1 MANLQEMIK
10 DIKSL
15 RGATVEVFGQKT
27 VLDKEVSEMYVDIL
41 DIMESLVEY
50 EQDLEVEEYD
60 EETEEYEVKEVDTI
74 DEYLDFIGE
83 VYGLRELFSDNSY
96 NWNGRVSNHFDF
108 KAYKDETQGDIYIVF
123 KVHRYG
129 DVRCNYTKEC
139 LLKFDCYDEFLDV
152 INESNKFV
160 TVEVDGKEYDLYVNV
175 TNDGYEVYNTETG
188 KYVGYA
194 CETDKESIIE
204 EIREMLQ

>member
-1 MANLQEMIK
+1 MTNLQEMIK

-27 VLDKEVSEMYVDIL
+27 VLDKEVSEMYIDIL

-83 VYGLRELFSDNSY
+83 VYSLREVSCDNSY

-108 KAYKDETQGDIYIVF
+108 KVYKDETQGDIYVVF

-129 DVRCNYTKEC
+129 DVRGNYTKEC
-139 LLKFDCYDEFLDV
+139 LLKFNYYYEFFEK
-152 INESNKFV
+152 IEESNKFV
-160 TVEVDGKEYDLYVNV
+160 TVEVDGKEYDLYVSALY
-175 TNDGYEVYNTETG
+175 DGYEVYDTESGRNIIYT
-188 KYVGYA
+188 
-194 CETDKESIIE
+194 CETDKESIIK

>member
-1 MANLQEMIK
+1 MTNLQEMIK

-27 VLDKEVSEMYVDIL
+27 VLDQEVSEMYVDIL

-50 EQDLEVEEYD
+50 EQELEVEEYD

-74 DEYLDFIGE
+74 DEYLDFIGG

-96 NWNGRVSNHFDF
+96 NWNGRISNHFDF
-108 KAYKDETQGDIYIVF
+108 KAYKDETLGDIYIVF

-139 LLKFDCYDEFLDV
+139 LLKFNSYEQFLEK
-152 INESNKFV
+152 ITEANKF
-160 TVEVDGKEYDLYVNV
+160 TNVEVDGKEYDLYVSALY
-175 TNDGYEVYNTETG
+175 DGYEVYDTESGRNIIYT
-188 KYVGYA
+188 
-194 CETDKESIIE
+194 CETDKESIIK

>member
-27 VLDKEVSEMYVDIL
+27 VLDQEVSEMYVDIL

-60 EETEEYEVKEVDTI
+60 EEAEEYEVKEVNTI
-74 DEYLDFIGE
+74 DEYLDFIGG

-108 KAYKDETQGDIYIVF
+108 KVYKDETLGDTYIVF

-139 LLKFDCYDEFLDV
+139 LLKFDYYDEFLDV
-152 INESNKFV
+152 ITEANKF
-160 TVEVDGKEYDLYVNV
+160 TNVEVDGKEYDLYVSALY
-175 TNDGYEVYNTETG
+175 DGYEIYDTESGRNIIYT
-188 KYVGYA
+188 
-194 CETDKESIIE
+194 CETDKESIIK

>member
-41 DIMESLVEY
+41 DIMESLVDY
-50 EQDLEVEEYD
+50 EQELEVEEYD

-74 DEYLDFIGE
+74 DEYLDFIGD

-108 KAYKDETQGDIYIVF
+108 NVYKDETLGDVYIVF

-139 LLKFDCYDEFLDV
+139 LLKFNSYDQFLDT
-152 INESNKFV
+152 ITESNKFV
-160 TVEVDGKEYDLYVNV
+160 TIKVDGKEYDLYVNALS
-175 TNDGYEVYNTETG
+175 DGYEVYDTETG
-188 KYVGYA
+188 EYVGYTY
-194 CETDKESIIE
+194 ETDKKSIIE
-204 EIREMLQ
+204 EIGEMLQ

>member
-1 MANLQEMIK
+1 MTNLQEMIK

-27 VLDKEVSEMYVDIL
+27 VLDQEVSEMYVDIL

-60 EETEEYEVKEVDTI
+60 EEAEEYEVKEVNTI
-74 DEYLDFIGE
+74 DEYLDFIGG

-96 NWNGRVSNHFDF
+96 NWNGRISNHFDF
-108 KAYKDETQGDIYIVF
+108 KAYKDETLGDIYIVF

-139 LLKFDCYDEFLDV
+139 LLKFNSYEQFLEK
-152 INESNKFV
+152 ITEANKF
-160 TVEVDGKEYDLYVNV
+160 TNVEVDGKEYDLYVSALY
-175 TNDGYEVYNTETG
+175 DGYEVYDTESGRNIIYT
-188 KYVGYA
+188 
-194 CETDKESIIE
+194 CETDKESIIK

>member
-1 MANLQEMIK
+1 MTNLQEMIK

-50 EQDLEVEEYD
+50 EQDLEVEEYN

-74 DEYLDFIGE
+74 DEYLDFIGD
-83 VYGLRELFSDNSY
+83 VYGLKEIVADNSY
-96 NWNGRVSNHFDF
+96 NWSVSVSNHFDF
-108 KAYKDETQGDIYIVF
+108 KVYKDETLGDTYIVF

-139 LLKFDCYDEFLDV
+139 LLKFNSYGQFLDT
-152 INESNKFV
+152 IKEANKFI

-175 TNDGYEVYNTETG
+175 LSDGYEVYDAETG
-188 KYVGYA
+188 KYVGYTY
-194 CETDKESIIE
+194 ETDKESIIE
-204 EIREMLQ
+204 EIREMIQ

>member
-41 DIMESLVEY
+41 DIMESLVDY

-74 DEYLDFIGE
+74 DEYLDFIGD

-108 KAYKDETQGDIYIVF
+108 KAYRCEELGCKYVVF

-129 DVRCNYTKEC
+129 DVRSNYTKEC
-139 LLKFDCYDEFLDV
+139 LLRFDYYDGFFDTIEEISKF
-152 INESNKFV
+152 I
-160 TVEVDGKEYDLYVNV
+160 TVEVNGKKYELHVGAMY
-175 TNDGYEVYNTETG
+175 DGYDVTDLETG
-188 KYVGYA
+188 EYVGYA
-194 CETDKESIIE
+194 CETDKESIIK

>member
-1 MANLQEMIK
+1 MTNLQEMIK

-27 VLDKEVSEMYVDIL
+27 VLDKEVSEMYIDIL
-41 DIMESLVEY
+41 DIMESLVDY

-74 DEYLDFIGE
+74 DEYLDFIGG

-96 NWNGRVSNHFDF
+96 NWNGRISNHFDF
-108 KAYKDETQGDIYIVF
+108 KAYKDETLGDIYIVF

-139 LLKFDCYDEFLDV
+139 LLKFNYYYEFFEK
-152 INESNKFV
+152 IEESNKFV
-160 TVEVDGKEYDLYVNV
+160 TVEVDGKEYDLYVNALS
-175 TNDGYEVYNTETG
+175 DGYEITEVETG
-188 KYVGYA
+188 KDIGFAY
-194 CETDKESIIE
+194 ETDKESIIK

>member
-27 VLDKEVSEMYVDIL
+27 VLDQEVSEMYVDIL

-50 EQDLEVEEYD
+50 EQELEVEEYD

-74 DEYLDFIGE
+74 DEYLDFIGG

-96 NWNGRVSNHFDF
+96 NWNGRISNHFDF
-108 KAYKDETQGDIYIVF
+108 KAYKDETLGDIYIVF

-139 LLKFDCYDEFLDV
+139 LLKFDYYDEFLDV
-152 INESNKFV
+152 ITEANKF
-160 TVEVDGKEYDLYVNV
+160 TNVEVDGKEYDLYVSALY
-175 TNDGYEVYNTETG
+175 DGYEVYDTESGRNIIYT
-188 KYVGYA
+188 
-194 CETDKESIIE
+194 CETDKESIIK

>member
-1 MANLQEMIK
+1 MTNLQEMIK

-27 VLDKEVSEMYVDIL
+27 VLDQEVSEMYVDIL
-41 DIMESLVEY
+41 DIMESLVDY
-50 EQDLEVEEYD
+50 EQELEVEEYD

-83 VYGLRELFSDNSY
+83 VYGLMELFSDNSY
-96 NWNGRVSNHFDF
+96 NWNGRISNHFDF
-108 KAYKDETQGDIYIVF
+108 KAYKDETLGDVYIVF

-139 LLKFDCYDEFLDV
+139 LLKFDYYDEFLDV
-152 INESNKFV
+152 IEESNKFI
-160 TVEVDGKEYDLYVNV
+160 TIEVDGKEYDLCVNV
-175 TNDGYEVYNTETG
+175 TKDVYEVYNTETG
-188 KYVGYA
+188 EYVGYA

>member
-15 RGATVEVFGQKT
+15 RGATVEIFGQKT

-41 DIMESLVEY
+41 DIMESLVDY
-50 EQDLEVEEYD
+50 EQELEVEEYD
-60 EETEEYEVKEVDTI
+60 EETEEYEIKEVDTI
-74 DEYLDFIGE
+74 DEYIDFIGE
-83 VYGLRELFSDNSY
+83 VYGLKEVAANNSY
-96 NWNGRVSNHFDF
+96 NWNGRVSNHFAF
-108 KAYKDETQGDIYIVF
+108 KVYIDETFGDTYIVF

-139 LLKFDCYDEFLDV
+139 LLKFNSYDEFLDV
-152 INESNKFV
+152 ITESNKFV
-160 TVEVDGKEYDLYVNV
+160 TIEVDGKEYDLYVNV

-188 KYVGYA
+188 EYVGYA
-194 CETDKESIIE
+194 CENDKESIIK
-204 EIREMLQ
+204 EIREMIQ

>member
-1 MANLQEMIK
+1 MTNLQEMIK

-15 RGATVEVFGQKT
+15 RGATVEIFGQKT
-27 VLDKEVSEMYVDIL
+27 VLDQEVSEMYVDIL

-50 EQDLEVEEYD
+50 EQELEVEEYD

-74 DEYLDFIGE
+74 DEYLDFIGG

-108 KAYKDETQGDIYIVF
+108 KVYKDETLGDTYIVF

-139 LLKFDCYDEFLDV
+139 LLKFNSYEQFLEK
-152 INESNKFV
+152 IEESNKF
-160 TVEVDGKEYDLYVNV
+160 TNVEVDGKEYDLYVSALY
-175 TNDGYEVYNTETG
+175 DGYEVYDTESGRNIIYT
-188 KYVGYA
+188 
-194 CETDKESIIE
+194 CETDKESIIK

>member
-1 MANLQEMIK
+1 MTNLQEMIK

-96 NWNGRVSNHFDF
+96 NWNGRVSNHFNF
-108 KAYKDETQGDIYIVF
+108 KAYKDETLGDVYIVF

-129 DVRCNYTKEC
+129 DVRGNYTKEC

-152 INESNKFV
+152 ITESNKFV
-160 TVEVDGKEYDLYVNV
+160 TIEVDGKEYDLYINV

-188 KYVGYA
+188 EYVGYA

>member
-27 VLDKEVSEMYVDIL
+27 VLDQEVSEMYVDIL

-60 EETEEYEVKEVDTI
+60 EEAEEYEVKEVNTI
-74 DEYLDFIGE
+74 DEYLDFIGG

-108 KAYKDETQGDIYIVF
+108 KVYKDETLGDTYIVF

-139 LLKFDCYDEFLDV
+139 LLKFNSYEQFLEK
-152 INESNKFV
+152 IEESNKF
-160 TVEVDGKEYDLYVNV
+160 TNVEVDGKEYDLYVSALY
-175 TNDGYEVYNTETG
+175 DGYEIYDTESGRNIIYT
-188 KYVGYA
+188 
-194 CETDKESIIE
+194 CETDKESIIK

>member
-1 MANLQEMIK
+1 MTNLQEMIK

-15 RGATVEVFGQKT
+15 RGATVEIFGQKT

-83 VYGLRELFSDNSY
+83 VYGLREMAADNSY
-96 NWNGRVSNHFDF
+96 NWSVSVSNHFDF
-108 KAYKDETQGDIYIVF
+108 KVYKDETLGDIYIVF

-139 LLKFDCYDEFLDV
+139 LLKFNSYEQFLEK
-152 INESNKFV
+152 IEESNKFV
-160 TVEVDGKEYDLYVNV
+160 TIEVDGKEYDLYVNALSE
-175 TNDGYEVYNTETG
+175 GYEVYNTETG
-188 KYVGYA
+188 EYVGFAY
-194 CETDKESIIE
+194 ETDKESIIE

>member
-1 MANLQEMIK
+1 MTNLQEMIK

-27 VLDKEVSEMYVDIL
+27 VLDQEVSEMYVDIL
-41 DIMESLVEY
+41 DIMESLVDY

-60 EETEEYEVKEVDTI
+60 EETEEHEVKEVDTI
-74 DEYLDFIGE
+74 EEYLDFIGE

-108 KAYKDETQGDIYIVF
+108 KAYKDETLGDVYIVF

-139 LLKFDCYDEFLDV
+139 LLKFNSYDQFLDT
-152 INESNKFV
+152 ITEANKFV
-160 TVEVDGKEYDLYVNV
+160 SVEVDGKEYDLYVNV
-175 TNDGYEVYNTETG
+175 TNDGYEIYNTETG

-204 EIREMLQ
+204 EIREMIQ

>member
-1 MANLQEMIK
+1 MTNLQEMIK

-27 VLDKEVSEMYVDIL
+27 VLDKEVSEMYIDIL

-74 DEYLDFIGE
+74 DKYLDFIGE
-83 VYGLRELFSDNSY
+83 AYGLKEVAANNSY
-96 NWNGRVSNHFDF
+96 NWNGRVSNHFAF
-108 KAYKDETQGDIYIVF
+108 KVYEDETLGDIYIVF

-139 LLKFDCYDEFLDV
+139 LLTFNSYEDFLDT
-152 INESNKFV
+152 ITESNKFV
-160 TVEVDGKEYDLYVNV
+160 TIKVDGKEYDLYVNALS
-175 TNDGYEVYNTETG
+175 DGYKVYDTETG
-188 KYVGYA
+188 EYVGYTY
-194 CETDKESIIE
+194 ETDKEDIIE
-204 EIREMLQ
+204 EIREMIQ

>member
-15 RGATVEVFGQKT
+15 RGATVEIFGQKT
-27 VLDKEVSEMYVDIL
+27 VLDQEVSEMYVDIL

-50 EQDLEVEEYD
+50 EQELEVEEYD

-74 DEYLDFIGE
+74 DEYLDFIGG

-108 KAYKDETQGDIYIVF
+108 KVYKDETLGDTYIVF
-123 KVHRYG
+123 KVYRYG

-139 LLKFDCYDEFLDV
+139 LLKFDYYDEFLDV
-152 INESNKFV
+152 ITEANKF
-160 TVEVDGKEYDLYVNV
+160 TNVEVDGKEYDLYVSALY
-175 TNDGYEVYNTETG
+175 DGYEVYDTESGRNIIYT
-188 KYVGYA
+188 
-194 CETDKESIIE
+194 CETDKESIIK

>member
-1 MANLQEMIK
+1 MTNLQEMIK

-41 DIMESLVEY
+41 DVMESLVDY

-60 EETEEYEVKEVDTI
+60 EETEEYEVKEVETI

-83 VYGLRELFSDNSY
+83 VYGLKEVAANNSY

-108 KAYKDETQGDIYIVF
+108 KVYISEYLECAYIVF

-139 LLKFDCYDEFLDV
+139 LLKFDCYNEFLDV

-160 TVEVDGKEYDLYVNV
+160 TIEVDGKEYDLYVNV

-188 KYVGYA
+188 EYVGYA
-194 CETDKESIIE
+194 CENDKESIIE

>member
-1 MANLQEMIK
+1 MTNLQEMIK

-27 VLDKEVSEMYVDIL
+27 VLDQEVSEMYVDIL
-41 DIMESLVEY
+41 DIMESLVDY
-50 EQDLEVEEYD
+50 EQDLEIEEYD
-60 EETEEYEVKEVDTI
+60 EETEEYEIKEVNTI
-74 DEYLDFIGE
+74 DEYLNFIGE

-108 KAYKDETQGDIYIVF
+108 KAYKDETLGDVYIVF

-139 LLKFDCYDEFLDV
+139 LLKFNSYDQFLYT
-152 INESNKFV
+152 IEESNKFV
-160 TVEVDGKEYDLYVNV
+160 TIEVDG
-175 TNDGYEVYNTETG
+175 
-188 KYVGYA
+188 
-194 CETDKESIIE
+194 
-204 EIREMLQ
+204 

>member
-1 MANLQEMIK
+1 MTNLQEMIK

-27 VLDKEVSEMYVDIL
+27 VLDQEVSEMYIDIL
-41 DIMESLVEY
+41 DIMKSLVDY

-83 VYGLRELFSDNSY
+83 VYGLREVSCDNSY

-108 KAYKDETQGDIYIVF
+108 KAYKDETLGDIYILF

-139 LLKFDCYDEFLDV
+139 LLKFNSYDQFLDV
-152 INESNKFV
+152 IEESNKFV
-160 TVEVDGKEYDLYVNV
+160 TIEVDGKEYDLYVNV
-175 TNDGYEVYNTETG
+175 VNDGYEVYDTETG
-188 KYVGYA
+188 EYVGYA
-194 CETDKESIIE
+194 CETDKESIIK

>member
-1 MANLQEMIK
+1 MTNLQEMIK

-15 RGATVEVFGQKT
+15 RGATVEIFGQKT
-27 VLDKEVSEMYVDIL
+27 VLDQEVSEMYIDIL
-41 DIMESLVEY
+41 DIMESLVDY
-50 EQDLEVEEYD
+50 EQDLEIEEYD

-83 VYGLRELFSDNSY
+83 VYGLREVSCDNSY
-96 NWNGRVSNHFDF
+96 NWNGSVSNHFDF
-108 KAYKDETQGDIYIVF
+108 KVYKDETLGDTYIVF

-139 LLKFDCYDEFLDV
+139 LLKFNSYEQFLET
-152 INESNKFV
+152 ITESNKFV
-160 TVEVDGKEYDLYVNV
+160 TVEVDGKEYELYI
-175 TNDGYEVYNTETG
+175 TALSEGYEVVDLESDQFIGTVY
-188 KYVGYA
+188 
-194 CETDKESIIE
+194 ETDKESIIE

>member
-1 MANLQEMIK
+1 MTNLQEMIK

-27 VLDKEVSEMYVDIL
+27 VLDQEVSEMYVDIL

-60 EETEEYEVKEVDTI
+60 EETEEYEIKEVDTI

-108 KAYKDETQGDIYIVF
+108 KAYKDETLGDIYIVF

-139 LLKFDCYDEFLDV
+139 LLKFNSYDQFLDT
-152 INESNKFV
+152 ITESNKFV
-160 TVEVDGKEYDLYVNV
+160 TIEVDGKEYDLYVNV

-188 KYVGYA
+188 
-194 CETDKESIIE
+194 E
-204 EIREMLQ
+204 

>member
-27 VLDKEVSEMYVDIL
+27 VLDQEVSEMYVDIL

-50 EQDLEVEEYD
+50 EQELEVEEYD

-74 DEYLDFIGE
+74 DEYLDFIGG

-96 NWNGRVSNHFDF
+96 NWNGRISNHFDF
-108 KAYKDETQGDIYIVF
+108 KAYKDETLGDIYIVF

-139 LLKFDCYDEFLDV
+139 LLKFNSYEQFLEK
-152 INESNKFV
+152 IEESNKF
-160 TVEVDGKEYDLYVNV
+160 TNVEVDGKEYDLYVSALY
-175 TNDGYEVYNTETG
+175 DGYEVYDTESGRNIIYT
-188 KYVGYA
+188 
-194 CETDKESIIE
+194 CETDKESIIK

>member
-1 MANLQEMIK
+1 MTNLQEMIK

-15 RGATVEVFGQKT
+15 RGATVSIFGQKT
-27 VLDKEVSEMYVDIL
+27 VMDQEVSEMYVDIL

-74 DEYLDFIGE
+74 DEYLDFIGD
-83 VYGLRELFSDNSY
+83 VYGLREVSCDNSY

-139 LLKFDCYDEFLDV
+139 LLKFNSYDEFLDV
-152 INESNKFV
+152 IEESNKFV
-160 TVEVDGKEYDLYVNV
+160 TIEVDGKEYDLYVNV

-188 KYVGYA
+188 EYVGYA

>member
-1 MANLQEMIK
+1 MTNLQEMIK

-27 VLDKEVSEMYVDIL
+27 VLDKEVSEMYIDIL
-41 DIMESLVEY
+41 DIMESLVDY

-74 DEYLDFIGE
+74 DEYLDFIGG

-108 KAYKDETQGDIYIVF
+108 KVYKDETQGDIYIVF

-139 LLKFDCYDEFLDV
+139 LLKFDYYDEFLDV
-152 INESNKFV
+152 ITEANKF
-160 TVEVDGKEYDLYVNV
+160 TNVEVDGKEYDLYVSALY
-175 TNDGYEVYNTETG
+175 DGYEVYDTESGRNIIYT
-188 KYVGYA
+188 
-194 CETDKESIIE
+194 CETDKESIIK

>member
-27 VLDKEVSEMYVDIL
+27 VLDQEVSEMYVDIL

-60 EETEEYEVKEVDTI
+60 EEAEEYEVKEVNTI
-74 DEYLDFIGE
+74 DEYLDFIGG

-108 KAYKDETQGDIYIVF
+108 KVYKDETLGDTYIVF

-139 LLKFDCYDEFLDV
+139 LLKFNSYEQFLEK
-152 INESNKFV
+152 IEESNKF
-160 TVEVDGKEYDLYVNV
+160 TNVEVDGKEYDLYVSALY
-175 TNDGYEVYNTETG
+175 DGYEVYDTESGRNIIYT
-188 KYVGYA
+188 
-194 CETDKESIIE
+194 CETDKESIIK

>member
-27 VLDKEVSEMYVDIL
+27 VLDQEVSEMYIDIL
-41 DIMESLVEY
+41 DIMESLVEC
-50 EQDLEVEEYD
+50 EQELEVEEYD
-60 EETEEYEVKEVDTI
+60 EETEEYEVKEVETI

-83 VYGLRELFSDNSY
+83 VYGLKEVAANNSY
-96 NWNGRVSNHFDF
+96 NWNGRVSNHFAF
-108 KAYKDETQGDIYIVF
+108 KVYIDETFGDTYIVF

-139 LLKFDCYDEFLDV
+139 LLKFNSYDQFLDT
-152 INESNKFV
+152 ITESNKFV
-160 TVEVDGKEYDLYVNV
+160 TIEVDGKEYDLYVNV

-188 KYVGYA
+188 EYVGYA
-194 CETDKESIIE
+194 YETDKESIIE
-204 EIREMLQ
+204 EIREMVQ

>member
-1 MANLQEMIK
+1 MTNLQEMIK

-41 DIMESLVEY
+41 DIMESLVDY

-60 EETEEYEVKEVDTI
+60 EETEEYEIKEVDTI

-83 VYGLRELFSDNSY
+83 VDGLRELFSDNSY

-108 KAYKDETQGDIYIVF
+108 KVYKDETLGDTYIVF

-139 LLKFDCYDEFLDV
+139 LLKFNSYDEFLDV
-152 INESNKFV
+152 ITESNNF
-160 TVEVDGKEYDLYVNV
+160 TTIEVDEKEYDLYVNALS
-175 TNDGYEVYNTETG
+175 DGYEVYDTETG

-194 CETDKESIIE
+194 CENDKESIIK

>member
-15 RGATVEVFGQKT
+15 RGATVEIFGQKT
-27 VLDKEVSEMYVDIL
+27 VLDQEVSEMYVDIL
-41 DIMESLVEY
+41 DIMESLVDY

-74 DEYLDFIGE
+74 DEYLDFIGG

-108 KAYKDETQGDIYIVF
+108 KVYKDETQGDIYIVF

-139 LLKFDCYDEFLDV
+139 LLKFDYYDEFLDV
-152 INESNKFV
+152 ITEANKF
-160 TVEVDGKEYDLYVNV
+160 TNVEVDGKEYDLYVNALS
-175 TNDGYEVYNTETG
+175 DGYEITEVETG
-188 KYVGYA
+188 KDIGFAY
-194 CETDKESIIE
+194 ETDKESIIK

>member
-41 DIMESLVEY
+41 DIMESLVDY

-74 DEYLDFIGE
+74 DEYLNFIGE
-83 VYGLRELFSDNSY
+83 VDGLRELFSDNSY
-96 NWNGRVSNHFDF
+96 NWSVSVSNHFDF
-108 KAYKDETQGDIYIVF
+108 KVYKDETLGDTYIVF

-129 DVRCNYTKEC
+129 DVRGNYTKEC
-139 LLKFDCYDEFLDV
+139 LLKFNSYDQFLDT
-152 INESNKFV
+152 ITESNNFT

-188 KYVGYA
+188 EYVGYA
-194 CETDKESIIE
+194 CETDRESIIE

>member
-1 MANLQEMIK
+1 MTNLQEMIK

-50 EQDLEVEEYD
+50 EQDLEIEEYD

-108 KAYKDETQGDIYIVF
+108 KVYKDETQGDIYILF

-139 LLKFDCYDEFLDV
+139 LLKFNSYDQFLDV
-152 INESNKFV
+152 ITEANKFV

-175 TNDGYEVYNTETG
+175 TNDGYEVYDVETG

>member
-1 MANLQEMIK
+1 MTNLQEMIK

-15 RGATVEVFGQKT
+15 RGATVEIFGQKT
-27 VLDKEVSEMYVDIL
+27 VLDQEVSEMYVDIL

-60 EETEEYEVKEVDTI
+60 EEAEEYEVKEVNTI
-74 DEYLDFIGE
+74 DEYLDFIGG

-108 KAYKDETQGDIYIVF
+108 KVYKDETLGDTYIVF

-139 LLKFDCYDEFLDV
+139 LLKFNSYEQFLEK
-152 INESNKFV
+152 IEESNKF
-160 TVEVDGKEYDLYVNV
+160 TNVEVDGKEYDLYVSALY
-175 TNDGYEVYNTETG
+175 DGYEVYDTESGRNIIYT
-188 KYVGYA
+188 
-194 CETDKESIIE
+194 CETDKESIIK

>member
-1 MANLQEMIK
+1 MKNLQEMIK

-27 VLDKEVSEMYVDIL
+27 VLDKEVSEMYIDIL
-41 DIMESLVEY
+41 DVMESLVDY
-50 EQDLEVEEYD
+50 EQELEVEEYD

-83 VYGLRELFSDNSY
+83 VDGLRELFSDNSY
-96 NWNGRVSNHFDF
+96 NWSGRVSNHFDF
-108 KAYKDETQGDIYIVF
+108 KAYKDETVGDVYIVF

-139 LLKFDCYDEFLDV
+139 LLKFNSYDQFLDT
-152 INESNKFV
+152 ITESNNF
-160 TVEVDGKEYDLYVNV
+160 TTIEVDEKEYDLYVNALS
-175 TNDGYEVYNTETG
+175 DGYEVYNTETG

>member
-1 MANLQEMIK
+1 MTNLQEMIK

-15 RGATVEVFGQKT
+15 RGATVEIFGQKT
-27 VLDKEVSEMYVDIL
+27 VLDQEVSEMYVDIL

-50 EQDLEVEEYD
+50 EQELEVEEYD
-60 EETEEYEVKEVDTI
+60 EETEEYEVKEVNTI
-74 DEYLDFIGE
+74 DEYLDFIGG

-108 KAYKDETQGDIYIVF
+108 KVYKDETLGDTYIVF

-139 LLKFDCYDEFLDV
+139 LLKFNSYEQFLEK
-152 INESNKFV
+152 IEESNKF
-160 TVEVDGKEYDLYVNV
+160 TNVEVDGKEYDLYVSALY
-175 TNDGYEVYNTETG
+175 DGYEIYDTESGRNIIYT
-188 KYVGYA
+188 
-194 CETDKESIIE
+194 CETDKESIIK

>member
-1 MANLQEMIK
+1 MTNLQEMIK

-41 DIMESLVEY
+41 DVMESLVEY
-50 EQDLEVEEYD
+50 EQELEVEEYD

-83 VYGLRELFSDNSY
+83 VDGLRELFSDNSY

-108 KAYKDETQGDIYIVF
+108 KAYKDETLGDIYIVF

-139 LLKFDCYDEFLDV
+139 LLKFDCYNEFLDV
-152 INESNKFV
+152 ITESNKFV

-188 KYVGYA
+188 EYVGYA
-194 CETDKESIIE
+194 SETDKESIIE
-204 EIREMLQ
+204 EIREMIQ

>member
-15 RGATVEVFGQKT
+15 RGATVEIFGQKT
-27 VLDKEVSEMYVDIL
+27 VLDQEVSEMYVDIL

-50 EQDLEVEEYD
+50 EQELEVEEYD

-74 DEYLDFIGE
+74 DEYLDFIGG

-96 NWNGRVSNHFDF
+96 NWNGRISNHFDF
-108 KAYKDETQGDIYIVF
+108 KAYKDETLGDIYIVF

-139 LLKFDCYDEFLDV
+139 LLKFDYYDEFLDV
-152 INESNKFV
+152 ITEANKF
-160 TVEVDGKEYDLYVNV
+160 TNVEVDGKEYDLYVSALY
-175 TNDGYEVYNTETG
+175 DGYEVYDTESGRNIIYT
-188 KYVGYA
+188 
-194 CETDKESIIE
+194 CETDKESIIK